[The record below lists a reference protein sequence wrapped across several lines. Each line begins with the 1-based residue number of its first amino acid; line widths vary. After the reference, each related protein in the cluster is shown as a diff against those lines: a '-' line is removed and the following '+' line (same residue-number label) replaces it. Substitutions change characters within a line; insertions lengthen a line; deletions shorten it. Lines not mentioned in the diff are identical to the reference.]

1 MRNMFKYFFIF
12 KRKHFYFIIIMDYVF
27 NYFSNDNNI
36 ESKVDKAKV
45 DKAKVEKAKVENPK
59 VEKPKEVK
67 QNKKPKKEEPKE
79 EELKEEELKEE
90 ELKEE
95 ELKEVVNSKVK
106 EPKEVKQKKEKIVYY
121 DENDTFDL
129 QILQLPVRTHKKRKV
144 RLKRPIDKR
153 LPNIDNGI
161 NMILCSQSEK
171 NNSILIAN
179 LIENNQFYKGYFHN
193 IYLFGDNKNK
203 ALNVIYKM
211 YHDTSY
217 QKVTNELLTI
227 ITKKQIN
234 TNKNAC
240 IIINHYSD
248 DYHKISKIFNVS
260 SNYRTILNSS
270 NGGGMLLLSNKNYES
285 IPRRLKNSANT
296 FVIGKLP
303 VKDYELIA
311 QDLGDLFNSSEELLT
326 ILTENIKNTT
336 DYLILMIEG
345 NGIHQKPCIYKN
357 WEELI

>member
-1 MRNMFKYFFIF
+1 
-12 KRKHFYFIIIMDYVF
+12 MDYVF
-27 NYFSNDNNI
+27 NYFKNNNDNDNI
-36 ESKVDKAKV
+36 EPT
-45 DKAKVEKAKVENPK
+45 KVEKPK
-59 VEKPKEVK
+59 VEKPKVE
-67 QNKKPKKEEPKE
+67 KPKVEKPKVEKPKVEKPKKVNKEEPKE
-79 EELKEEELKEE
+79 VEP
-90 ELKEE
+90 
-95 ELKEVVNSKVK
+95 KEVVNAKVK
-106 EPKEVKQKKEKIVYY
+106 EPKEVKPKKDKIVYY

-129 QILQLPVRTHKKRKV
+129 QILQLPVRKHKKRKV

-161 NMILCSQSEK
+161 NMILCSQYEK

-203 ALNVIYKM
+203 ALNVVYKM

-217 QKVTNELLTI
+217 QKVTNELLTT

-234 TNKNAC
+234 TNKNGC

-248 DYHKISKIFNVS
+248 DYYKISKIFNVS

-270 NGGGMLLLSNKNYES
+270 NGGGMFLLSNKNYET
-285 IPRRLKNSANT
+285 IPQRLKNSANT